1 MHARTDCRLMP
12 CSYTDAHTHC
22 PCERIPSTYTQGTL
36 TDTDRSFIPVHIADG
51 AIKGHVEVQVYIY
64 NIEKKEENPI
74 STMYGVMMGAS
85 VPRSSPGYMNIDIQS
100 TRDAQMLKQT
110 ACMGLLQVELYKDVL
125 RSKSVAALMS
135 GRASEPSEGV
145 LSIITSLRKL
155 CNHPD
160 LLYSSSSSSGKNAS
174 FLSASA

>member
-1 MHARTDCRLMP
+1 
-12 CSYTDAHTHC
+12 
-22 PCERIPSTYTQGTL
+22 
-36 TDTDRSFIPVHIADG
+36 
-51 AIKGHVEVQVYIY
+51 
-64 NIEKKEENPI
+64 
-74 STMYGVMMGAS
+74 
-85 VPRSSPGYMNIDIQS
+85 
-100 TRDAQMLKQT
+100 MLKQT

-160 LLYSSSSSSGKNAS
+160 LLYSSSSSSGGIQTC
-174 FLSASA
+174 